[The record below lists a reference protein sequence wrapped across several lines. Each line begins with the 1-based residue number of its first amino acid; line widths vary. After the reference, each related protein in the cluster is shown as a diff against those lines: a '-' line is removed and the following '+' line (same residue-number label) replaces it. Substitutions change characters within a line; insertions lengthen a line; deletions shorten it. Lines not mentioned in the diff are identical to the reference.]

1 MKTPITILFL
11 CAFAAFSVIVKNKLL
26 LDRSPLE
33 ALKIGQQM
41 PDFTLA
47 DAEGHE
53 FRMNEVT
60 AEKRL
65 VMINF
70 VACWRRPWR
79 SERPGVEKIY
89 TSKKDAG
96 FPIIAINEDEERARA
111 GSYLSE
117 KPVIFQ
123 VLFDR
128 DSALMKRF
136 GVRAL
141 PTTIIVGHDRKIRQV
156 TEGVSE
162 YVSTMIQTYL
172 KMDELKQ

>member
-11 CAFAAFSVIVKNKLL
+11 CAFAAFSVIVKNELL
-26 LDRSPLE
+26 VDRSPLE

-53 FRMNEVT
+53 FRLNEVT

-70 VACWRRPWR
+70 WASWCGPCRI
-79 SERPGVEKIY
+79 EMPGFEKIY

-96 FPIIAINEDEERARA
+96 FTILAINEDEERARA
-111 GSYLSE
+111 DTYLSE
-117 KPVIFQ
+117 KPVSFP